1 MTEGEFQTRRKAAMA
16 LRELNV
22 SAQFWVGYMRGLRM
36 LYQGEIFGTAEEHK
50 RWLCLIDDPFRE
62 DMGRGYREALA
73 GRT

>member
-1 MTEGEFQTRRKAAMA
+1 MTEGEFQTRRKAAIA

-36 LYQGEIFGTAEEHK
+36 LYHGEIFGTAEEHK

-62 DMGRGYREALA
+62 DMGRGYRDAFA